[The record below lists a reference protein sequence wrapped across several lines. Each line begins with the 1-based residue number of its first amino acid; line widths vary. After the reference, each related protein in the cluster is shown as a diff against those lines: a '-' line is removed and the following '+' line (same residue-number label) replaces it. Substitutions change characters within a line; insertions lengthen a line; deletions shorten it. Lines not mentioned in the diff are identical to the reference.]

1 VPELAP
7 WIPVAAAVLVSVVVL
22 VTVARLPVHREEPAR
37 PTAGRF
43 RRQLALVVLA
53 HLAMLVLILTLPVRD
68 ELRAQLLS
76 LFGLV
81 FTAIIALSSTTFVS
95 NAMAGLMLRSLGNF
109 HAGDFVLVGEHFGRV
124 TERGLL
130 HTEIQTEDRDLV
142 TVPNLFLITQ
152 PVRVVRGSGT
162 IVSCE
167 LSLGYD
173 VPRERLT
180 ALLQE
185 AARSA
190 ELEEPFV
197 LVTDLGDFAV
207 TYRVAGFLADVRRLV
222 TARSALRAAVLDTL
236 HGAGVEIVSP
246 TFMNQ
251 RQLEP
256 GRRLLPRDVA
266 EPPPSAEHGVTAQEA
281 PADDGDVEAIIFDK
295 AETAQ
300 RLVELR
306 RSRERLAAELE
317 ALRAGDGGADA
328 LDERQSRLE
337 LAWRERQL
345 EALDAT
351 LAAEDGADA
360 EAAATA
366 ANDTRARPEGKA
378 TP

>member
-1 VPELAP
+1 MKPTVPSGYPVFSTPNDKGGRRESQRRPAGKEPRVPELAP

-37 PTAGRF
+37 PSAGRF

-53 HLAMLVLILTLPVRD
+53 HLAVLVLILTLPVRD

-185 AARSA
+185 AARAA

-197 LVTDLGDFAV
+197 LVTALGDFSV
-207 TYRVAGFLADVRRLV
+207 TDSPGRWQSH
-222 TARSALRAAVLDTL
+222 RSALLAHVLPRREERGVAALRERRPTRAARAPEAPR
-236 HGAGVEIVSP
+236 GSP
-246 TFMNQ
+246 CAA
-251 RQLEP
+251 R
-256 GRRLLPRDVA
+256 LPRC
-266 EPPPSAEHGVTAQEA
+266 G
-281 PADDGDVEAIIFDK
+281 
-295 AETAQ
+295 
-300 RLVELR
+300 RL
-306 RSRERLAAELE
+306 
-317 ALRAGDGGADA
+317 
-328 LDERQSRLE
+328 
-337 LAWRERQL
+337 
-345 EALDAT
+345 T
-351 LAAEDGADA
+351 
-360 EAAATA
+360 
-366 ANDTRARPEGKA
+366 
-378 TP
+378 

>member
-1 VPELAP
+1 MNEMPK
-7 WIPVAAAVLVSVVVL
+7 
-22 VTVARLPVHREEPAR
+22 
-37 PTAGRF
+37 
-43 RRQLALVVLA
+43 
-53 HLAMLVLILTLPVRD
+53 
-68 ELRAQLLS
+68 
-76 LFGLV
+76 V